1 LISDT
6 SFAYISFS
14 IGLIDKPIS
23 GILVNSAPKPIGKS
37 NKGSNF
43 LVIDQPTALW
53 IDQELY

>member
-23 GILVNSAPKPIGKS
+23 GMLVSNAPKPIGKS
-37 NKGSNF
+37 NRGSNF
-43 LVIDQPTALW
+43 LLIAR
-53 IDQELY
+53 YRS